1 MTITFRDADISS
13 IFADAAKLG
22 LAVSIT
28 IDGHTGVGIVD
39 ENDTVVVGSPDQGG
53 VVSGVT
59 TVTVQTS
66 AFPAG
71 SLKEDKAITVD
82 GANYSIRQRLKES
95 DAGLTK
101 ILIGSV

>member
-1 MTITFRDADISS
+1 MTITFRDADISA

-22 LAVSIT
+22 LAASIS
-28 IDGHTGVGIVD
+28 IDGNAGVGIVD
-39 ENDTVVVGSPDQGG
+39 ENDTVVVGSSDHGG
-53 VVSGVT
+53 VVTGVT

-71 SLKEDKAITVD
+71 SLKEDKTIVVD
-82 GANYSIRQRLKES
+82 GVTYTIRQRLKES